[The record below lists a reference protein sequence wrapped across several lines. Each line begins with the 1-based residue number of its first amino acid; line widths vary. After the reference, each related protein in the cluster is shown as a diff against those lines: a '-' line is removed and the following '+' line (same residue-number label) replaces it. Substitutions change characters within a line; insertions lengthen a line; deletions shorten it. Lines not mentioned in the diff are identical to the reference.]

1 MLPFKKMT
9 TKPRRHIGEIIRR
22 LRRERGRTQ
31 AELGR
36 RVQLPHPLRAW
47 TISKIERGVTAPTV
61 TTLAAIAGALARS
74 PIATREGRAGSRTAS
89 VVPLTPRREQAFM
102 TIWLN
107 PPDWEIVRVTF
118 APGQD
123 PPAPA
128 ELLLGRPPEDFWAT
142 GATGLGHRP
151 DRRTR
156 TLYYK
161 VTGIGGGGIARAR
174 AAARAHRVS
183 ADEAEHASAI
193 SCRPDRPDADAV
205 LQGGAG
211 YRDPLAAVAL
221 HARGRR
227 RVRTDIYEV
236 SADEAEH
243 ASAIELLI

>member
-22 LRRERGRTQ
+22 LRRERGWTQ

-107 PPDWEIVRVTF
+107 PPEWEIVRVTF

-128 ELLLGRPPEDFWAT
+128 ELLLGRPPEDFWAPAVAARVRQVLDT
-142 GATGLGHRP
+142 VLIG
-151 DRRTR
+151 RTR
-156 TLYYK
+156 TLYY
-161 VTGIGGGGIARAR
+161 
-174 AAARAHRVS
+174 
-183 ADEAEHASAI
+183 
-193 SCRPDRPDADAV
+193 
-205 LQGGAG
+205 
-211 YRDPLAAVAL
+211 
-221 HARGRR
+221 
-227 RVRTDIYEV
+227 
-236 SADEAEH
+236 
-243 ASAIELLI
+243 